1 MAQPTAK
8 DQEMLELVNRMRQ
21 NPAGE
26 LDLLLNSADPKIN
39 QALNFF
45 QVNREVL
52 RQQWQQ
58 LQPTAPV
65 AWSNELDQAASTHN
79 QLMIANDLQS
89 HNLPGEVGLIQRNV
103 NAGYTGGNR
112 FAENVYA
119 FSDSVEFGHAS
130 MAIDWGSGPNGIQN
144 PAGHR
149 DALLSP
155 LYREVGIA
163 IDDEAN
169 PNTTVGPSVVTQE
182 FANRT
187 ALNGKAWLLGVAFA
201 DSNGNK
207 FYNAGEGVKDLTVRV
222 TKTNSD
228 LVTNVQ
234 TADAGGYQ
242 VLLDPGAYQLQFL
255 RGAEVLDTQSFSID
269 TTNPTNIKRDIVVGT
284 TPVATPPAPVAPA
297 PAVTPVAVNP
307 SATPTPVVAAIDPAP
322 EVPPVVVTPA
332 PMPVA
337 TPEVP
342 PVVATPAPVPVATPT
357 PEVPPVVA
365 TPTPVPVLTP
375 APEVPPVVATPAPVP
390 VATPAPEVPPVVATP
405 TPVTVATPAPE
416 VPPVVATP
424 APVQATENADR
435 LEGTSSN
442 DTIRGLGGDDTISG
456 GAGDDRLYGN
466 NGNDYLAGSF
476 GRDRLYGNDGNDT
489 LFGEQDDDL
498 LRGGNGNDRLWGNDG
513 NDTLLGGNG
522 RDRLVGN
529 AGDDLLVGGG
539 GSDLFVL
546 ESFRP
551 FQAAD
556 FGLDTIDDFQSGRD
570 KIQLGGAGFAALQS
584 VFGNGFSQAGEFA
597 AVADDNVVACSAA
610 AIVYSQNSGKLFYNA
625 NGSADG
631 LGDGAAIAQITGKP
645 GITANDFILAP
656 HTTL

>member
-26 LDLLLNSADPKIN
+26 LDLLLNSSDPKIN

-45 QVNREVL
+45 QVNRDVL

-58 LQPTAPV
+58 LRPTAPV

-103 NAGYTGGNR
+103 DAGYTGGNR

-187 ALNGKAWLLGVAFA
+187 TLNGKAWLLGVAFT

-284 TPVATPPAPVAPA
+284 APVATPAAPVAPA
-297 PAVTPVAVNP
+297 PEITPVAINP
-307 SATPTPVVAAIDPAP
+307 SATPTPVVAAIDP
-322 EVPPVVVTPA
+322 
-332 PMPVA
+332 
-337 TPEVP
+337 
-342 PVVATPAPVPVATPT
+342 TPT
-357 PEVPPVVA
+357 PEVPPVVT
-365 TPTPVPVLTP
+365 TPTPV
-375 APEVPPVVATPAPVP
+375 A
-390 VATPAPEVPPVVATP
+390 VATPAPEAPPVAT
-405 TPVTVATPAPE
+405 TP
-416 VPPVVATP
+416 PPG
-424 APVQATENADR
+424 QATENADR

-442 DTIRGLGGDDTISG
+442 DTIRGLGGDDTIPG

-489 LFGEQDDDL
+489 IFGEQDDD
-498 LRGGNGNDRLWGNDG
+498 RVVGGNGNDRLWGNDG

-584 VFGNGFSQAGEFA
+584 VFGNGFSTASEFA
-597 AVADDNVVACSAA
+597 AVADDNAVVCSAA
-610 AIVYSQNSGKLFYNA
+610 AIVYSQSSGKLFYNA

-645 GITANDFILAP
+645 GITTNDFILAP

>member
-26 LDLLLNSADPKIN
+26 LDLLLNSSDQKIN

-45 QVNREVL
+45 QVNRDVL

-65 AWSNELDQAASTHN
+65 AWSSELDQAASTHN
-79 QLMIANDLQS
+79 QLMITNDLQS

-187 ALNGKAWLLGVAFA
+187 TLNGKAWLLGVAFA
-201 DSNGNK
+201 DGNGNK
-207 FYNAGEGVKDLTVRV
+207 FYNAGEGVKGLTVRV

-242 VLLDPGAYQLQFL
+242 VLLDPGSYQLQFL

-269 TTNPTNIKRDIVVGT
+269 PTNPSNIKRDIVVGAA
-284 TPVATPPAPVAPA
+284 PVVTPPVPVAPA
-297 PAVTPVAVNP
+297 PAVIPVATNP
-307 SATPTPVVAAIDPAP
+307 SATPTPVVAVIDPTP
-322 EVPPVVVTPA
+322 TSPTPPLVTP
-332 PMPVA
+332 

-342 PVVATPAPVPVATPT
+342 PVATTPTPVPVATPAPAVPPVAATPTAVPVATPT
-357 PEVPPVVA
+357 PEVLPVATTPPPVPVVLPVA
-365 TPTPVPVLTP
+365 TTPTPG
-375 APEVPPVVATPAPVP
+375 
-390 VATPAPEVPPVVATP
+390 
-405 TPVTVATPAPE
+405 
-416 VPPVVATP
+416 
-424 APVQATENADR
+424 QATENADR
-435 LEGTSSN
+435 LEGTGGKDN
-442 DTIRGLGGDDTISG
+442 IRGLGGDDTILG

-476 GRDRLYGNDGNDT
+476 GRDRLYGNSGNDT
-489 LFGEQDDDL
+489 IFGEQDDDL
-498 LRGGNGNDRLWGNDG
+498 VAGGNGNDRLWGNDG

-522 RDRLVGN
+522 SDRLVGN
-529 AGDDLLVGGG
+529 AGNDLLVGGG

-546 ESFRP
+546 ESFRA
-551 FQAAD
+551 FQAPD

-584 VFGNGFSQAGEFA
+584 VFGNGFSQATEFA

-610 AIVYSQNSGKLFYNA
+610 AIVYSKGSGKLFYNA

-631 LGDGAAIAQITGKP
+631 LGDGAAIGQITGKP
-645 GITANDFILAP
+645 DITANDFILAP